1 MRKKILIVGVGNV
14 NGGIEEIVYNIYK
27 ELIREQYEIDFL
39 TFFDRCYHEEEYEQT
54 SQIYKIPSRRKHPFR
69 SKEEIKK
76 LLRENG
82 SQYNYIWIQ
91 MSSAS
96 NIDVQ
101 KYAKKYTQAKII
113 SHCHAV
119 RPETE
124 GFFHTIIVKSLHML
138 QKRELWSLTD
148 YAIACSKEALDY
160 LFGKGFHGMK
170 KVVCNGIELSKFIY
184 DERYKINF
192 RKENNIPIN
201 AVVMGHVGRF
211 SPVKNHVFLI
221 DLFDE
226 YKKKNTNS
234 WLVLIG
240 TGPLEDKLKRIV
252 KNKGINNVLFL
263 GNRSDVNK
271 LLSVMDYFVFPSLYE
286 GMPISVV
293 EAQAS
298 GLPVIMSDRIP
309 SEVAITE
316 LVKELSLENGVKRW
330 AETIYKLSLNK
341 DRLLYNKKLQKT
353 KFDLKMTVKSI
364 KNILE

>member
-124 GFFHTIIVKSLHML
+124 DFFHTIIVKSLHML